1 MLALA
6 LTLNPV
12 KLLGGLAG
20 SVLGGAAGDVIK
32 AVAGAIASAVGKVV
46 AALGTLWVRVG
57 TPNLTS
63 SSGGSTPS
71 DPVAFLQQHLWWYMT
86 ALAVVGVLIGSARMA
101 YQQRGEAGRDVVR
114 GLLVYVAVSGCGV
127 AAIGLVVSASDD
139 FASWVISQSLNG
151 TDFGANITAL
161 LGLAGA
167 TALSGNLL
175 GPILVIVLGLVALL
189 SSLLQILLMV
199 VRGGM
204 LVILTGML
212 PTAAATAIGGTE
224 SGKLWLKKATG
235 WLVAFALYK
244 PAAAVVYATAF
255 RLAGSHVFGSG
266 GVVAVITGLSL
277 MVLALVALPALMR
290 FVTPVVAAVASG
302 SGGGVMAA
310 AGAAA
315 MTMPTGALRS
325 RGGGLS
331 PAAVSPGRG
340 SSGGE
345 GATGASPAGAAG
357 TGGGDGSG
365 ALGAGGSDGAP
376 GGRGTAGV
384 GAPGGAGQN
393 GAGAANGADAPAAA
407 RGAAGA
413 AGPGVV
419 GAAGAAGGAGA
430 LVAAIHAAQSARQTG
445 GGAVDSQ
452 NGNGGGPSG
461 AGDSRGDGPAGSE
474 GA

>member
-1 MLALA
+1 MI
-6 LTLNPV
+6 
-12 KLLGGLAG
+12 G
-20 SVLGGAAGDVIK
+20 
-32 AVAGAIASAVGKVV
+32 AVASAIARAVGKVV

-63 SSGGSTPS
+63 SSGGSTPW

-86 ALAVVGVLIGSARMA
+86 ALAVVGVLIGSGRMA

-212 PTAAATAIGGTE
+212 PTAAAAAIGGTE
-224 SGKLWLKKATG
+224 SGKLWLKKAAG

-266 GVVAVITGLSL
+266 GIVAVITGLSL
-277 MVLALVALPALMR
+277 MALALVALPALMR

-302 SGGGVMAA
+302 AGGGVMAA

-325 RGGGLS
+325 RGGGSS
-331 PAAVSPGRG
+331 PAVVSPGRG

-345 GATGASPAGAAG
+345 SATGASAAG

-365 ALGAGGSDGAP
+365 GLGAGGSDGAA

-430 LVAAIHAAQSARQTG
+430 LVAAIHAAQSARQAG

-452 NGNGGGPSG
+452 NGKGGGPSG

>member
-1 MLALA
+1 
-6 LTLNPV
+6 
-12 KLLGGLAG
+12 
-20 SVLGGAAGDVIK
+20 VIG
-32 AVAGAIASAVGKVV
+32 AVASAIASAVGKVV

-57 TPNLTS
+57 TPNLAS

-101 YQQRGEAGRDVVR
+101 YQQRGEAGRDVVK
-114 GLLVYVAVSGCGV
+114 GLLVYVAVSGSGV

-212 PTAAATAIGGTE
+212 PTAAAAAIGGTE
-224 SGKLWLKKATG
+224 SGKQWLKKATG

-255 RLAGSHVFGSG
+255 RLVGSHVFGSG
-266 GVVAVITGLSL
+266 GIVAVITGLSL
-277 MVLALVALPALMR
+277 MALALVALPALMR

-325 RGGGLS
+325 RGGGSS

-345 GATGASPAGAAG
+345 SATGASPAGAAG
-357 TGGGDGSG
+357 AGGGDGSG
-365 ALGAGGSDGAP
+365 GLGAGGSDGAA

-407 RGAAGA
+407 RGAAGV

-419 GAAGAAGGAGA
+419 GAAGAAGAAGGAGA
-430 LVAAIHAAQSARQTG
+430 LVAAIHAAQSARQAG
-445 GGAVDSQ
+445 AGAVDSQ
-452 NGNGGGPSG
+452 NGRGGGPSG

>member
-1 MLALA
+1 VIL
-6 LTLNPV
+6 V
-12 KLLGGLAG
+12 VGLLGGVLHTIGHAVGSVVGGVAG
-20 SVLGGAAGDVIK
+20 SVIG

-46 AALGTLWVRVG
+46 AALGTLWVRVS

-71 DPVAFLQQHLWWYMT
+71 DPVAFLQGHLWWYMT

-101 YQQRGEAGRDVVR
+101 YQQRGEAGRDVVK

-151 TDFGANITAL
+151 SDFGANITAL
-161 LGLAGA
+161 LGLTGA
-167 TALSGNLL
+167 TALTGNLL
-175 GPILVIVLGLVALL
+175 GPILVIVLGLVALV

-212 PTAAATAIGGTE
+212 PTAAAAAIGGTE
-224 SGKLWLKKATG
+224 SGKHWLKKATG

-255 RLAGSHVFGSG
+255 RLVGSHVFGSG
-266 GVVAVITGLSL
+266 GIVAVITGLAL
-277 MVLALVALPALMR
+277 MALALVALPALMR

-302 SGGGVMAA
+302 AGGGVMAA

-325 RGGGLS
+325 RGAGSS
-331 PAAVSPGRG
+331 PAAASPGRG

-345 GATGASPAGAAG
+345 GATGAGPAGVAG

-365 ALGAGGSDGAP
+365 GRGAGGSDGA
-376 GGRGTAGV
+376 GGGPGTAGV

-393 GAGAANGADAPAAA
+393 GAGAPAAA
-407 RGAAGA
+407 PGAAGA

-419 GAAGAAGGAGA
+419 GSAGAAGAAGSAGA
-430 LVAAIHAAQSARQTG
+430 LAAAIHAAQSSRQTA

-452 NGNGGGPSG
+452 NGKGASPSG

>member
-1 MLALA
+1 
-6 LTLNPV
+6 
-12 KLLGGLAG
+12 
-20 SVLGGAAGDVIK
+20 VIG
-32 AVAGAIASAVGKVV
+32 AVASAIASAVGKVV

-101 YQQRGEAGRDVVR
+101 YQQRGEGGRDVVR

-212 PTAAATAIGGTE
+212 PTAAAAAVGGTE
-224 SGKLWLKKATG
+224 SGKQWLKKATG

-302 SGGGVMAA
+302 SGGGVVAA

-325 RGGGLS
+325 RGGGSS

-345 GATGASPAGAAG
+345 SATGASAAG

-365 ALGAGGSDGAP
+365 GLGAGGSDGAP

-384 GAPGGAGQN
+384 GAPGGVGQN
-393 GAGAANGADAPAAA
+393 GAGAANGADVPAAA
-407 RGAAGA
+407 RGAAGV

-430 LVAAIHAAQSARQTG
+430 LVAAIHAAQSARQAG
-445 GGAVDSQ
+445 AGAVDSQ
-452 NGNGGGPSG
+452 NGRGGGPSG